1 MKHKQYSI
9 AKGREKKE
17 QTDIFQNGNRMNV
30 LQASDDKLI
39 GAEAPRNH
47 QVTRGQC
54 AVDVAQ

>member
-1 MKHKQYSI
+1 M
-9 AKGREKKE
+9 
-17 QTDIFQNGNRMNV
+17 DV